1 MDTINE
7 TKPRKTRAPETKP
20 RKPRAPETKP
30 RKPRNPET
38 NPRKPR
44 KAEMK
49 ARNPLYE
56 GMTIEERK
64 KAIHLRQ
71 YKRFD
76 KLYLAIRSR
85 CIKHDIDKDEFKG
98 IETINDLNSVVVR
111 VLKERGLDDK
121 TIDQLLIKTKPNTK
135 YSNQ

>member
-1 MDTINE
+1 ME
-7 TKPRKTRAPETKP
+7 ETKP

-38 NPRKPR
+38 KPRKPRNPETKPRKPR
-44 KAEMK
+44 KEETK

-56 GMTIEERK
+56 GMTTEERK

-71 YKRFD
+71 YKRFG
-76 KLYLAIRSR
+76 KLYLAIRTR
-85 CIKHDIDKDEFKG
+85 CIKHDMKKEDFEGIDNL
-98 IETINDLNSVVVR
+98 NDLNSVVVR

-121 TIDQLLIKTKPNTK
+121 IIDQLLIKTKPNTK